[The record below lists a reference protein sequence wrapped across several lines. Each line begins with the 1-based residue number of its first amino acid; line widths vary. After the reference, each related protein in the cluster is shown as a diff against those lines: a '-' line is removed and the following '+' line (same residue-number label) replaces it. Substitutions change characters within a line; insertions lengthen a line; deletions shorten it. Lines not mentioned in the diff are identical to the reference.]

1 MQSGQEAG
9 AAGQVA
15 RWEKARPA
23 GVSKIDLTNVW
34 GQEPTPLATAG
45 VLLCIIGTDRC
56 SSGAYHVHCGTSQV
70 EQHGPRLNSQWLCW
84 PS

>member
-9 AAGQVA
+9 TAGQMA

-45 VLLCIIGTDRC
+45 VLLRIIGRERYR
-56 SSGAYHVHCGTSQV
+56 SGA
-70 EQHGPRLNSQWLCW
+70 
-84 PS
+84 

>member
-45 VLLCIIGTDRC
+45 VLLCIIGYWQRSVQQWRMPC
-56 SSGAYHVHCGTSQV
+56 SLWHFSGGAA
-70 EQHGPRLNSQWLCW
+70 RLV
-84 PS
+84 

>member
-15 RWEKARPA
+15 QWEKARPA
-23 GVSKIDLTNVW
+23 GVSKIDLTAVW

-45 VLLCIIGTDRC
+45 ALICRSCRQRC
-56 SSGAYHVHCGTSQV
+56 NIAVQPDLGSSQL
-70 EQHGPRLNSQWLCW
+70 EQHSCCPNTQWLCW
-84 PS
+84 PW